1 MAHTTLLEISEVAG
15 QINRISSGSYRILGL
30 VYKELN
36 SWVGGGGCGGV
47 KERYKLTFSASSL

>member
-36 SWVGGGGCGGV
+36 SWVGGS
-47 KERYKLTFSASSL
+47 KKDIN

>member
-15 QINRISSGSYRILGL
+15 QINRISSGSYRILGP

-36 SWVGGGGCGGV
+36 SWVGGGVGGS
-47 KERYKLTFSASSL
+47 KKDIN